1 MPRCNRLSGPS
12 NGVVSTTRDRSARVD
27 LDPRRPR
34 GNEKGMSEV
43 CAEVVVVVRGTE
55 VLVEHDA
62 QGVRLCSRE
71 TALRYGGAPVL
82 VGHDGG
88 NLWYAAPAPAQLELP
103 AQLEFR
109 GARALF
115 AELPEATVHM
125 VGRSIACVEFEQNHR
140 FCGRCATATTP
151 SKATPGSEPNER
163 ARVCPSCGLTFH
175 PRIPPAVIVLVEH
188 DDRLLLA
195 RGANF
200 PPGRFSAVAG
210 FVEIGESLEDAARRE
225 VAEEVGVRITDLR
238 YFSSQPWPFGHSL
251 MIGFHARY
259 DGGELRPDGVEI
271 VEADWFRRDALPQLP
286 PPISIARRMIED
298 FLARPA
304 PSGL

>member
-1 MPRCNRLSGPS
+1 M
-12 NGVVSTTRDRSARVD
+12 TETSA
-27 LDPRRPR
+27 
-34 GNEKGMSEV
+34 EI
-43 CAEVVVVVRGTE
+43 VVVIRGTE
-55 VLVEHDA
+55 VLVEHSA
-62 QGVRLCSRE
+62 ETLRLCSRE
-71 TALRYGGAPVL
+71 TAVRFSGEPIF
-82 VGHDGG
+82 VGRSDERS
-88 NLWYAAPAPAQLELP
+88 WYAAPALAAQELP
-103 AQLEFR
+103 AELAFR

-115 AELPEATVHM
+115 SELPEATVHM
-125 VGRSIACVEFEQNHR
+125 VGRAIACLEFEQNHA
-140 FCGRCATATTP
+140 FCGRCATPTTRSGATSGTDP
-151 SKATPGSEPNER
+151 SER
-163 ARVCPSCGLTFH
+163 VRVCPSCGSTFH
-175 PRIPPAVIVLVEH
+175 PRIPPAVIVLVE
-188 DDRLLLA
+188 DDGRLLLA

-225 VAEEVGVRITDLR
+225 VEEEVGVRIKDLR

-271 VEADWFRRDALPQLP
+271 VEADWFRPDALPQLP

-304 PSGL
+304 GSR